1 MVGTVECLLVKLM
14 KSIASGNCPKL
25 RKTMLLSAKKSDRKY
40 TEGVVLATNMEALF
54 RVVPPS
60 LFLAL
65 GMTENTKSRTSAI
78 FTMQHEVLN

>member
-1 MVGTVECLLVKLM
+1 RKL
-14 KSIASGNCPKL
+14 SEA

-65 GMTENTKSRTSAI
+65 GMTEKHEKAERKQLM
-78 FTMQHEVLN
+78 MQHGYTELDAALEVAARIDKAR